1 MLMQTLAVFDDKN
14 YDPGWSRFSR
24 SAVRAVIRQ
33 GGRLAL
39 VKCAKEGYYKFP
51 GGGIEPGETQLDAL
65 VRETRE
71 ETGLHIIPE
80 SVRPLGMVHE
90 VRRGLYDDEI
100 FDQRSYYYLADVR
113 DERSALELD
122 GYEAELGYALTF
134 ENPQAA
140 WEANLRLA
148 AQQEGTFLRRE
159 AHILS
164 LVCERMRA
172 DEAAQNQGLTALYQM
187 AKGAARRF
195 PRGNEPFQM
204 ATRLLE
210 ECGEVAK
217 EINHWED
224 SGIKRQKYGEPNK
237 ADLANEIRQSLVAL
251 MQIAVYYHVED
262 ELRAQIEQSLSRLRQ
277 EGLLDE
283 TQA

>member
-1 MLMQTLAVFDDKN
+1 MKTLAVFDDEN
-14 YDPGWSRFSR
+14 YDPDWSRFSR

-39 VKCAKEGYYKFP
+39 VKCAKEGYYEFP

-65 VRETRE
+65 IRETRE

-80 SVRPLGMVHE
+80 TVRALGMVHE
-90 VRRGLYDDEI
+90 VRRGLYEDEI
-100 FDQRSYYYLADVR
+100 FDQRSYYYLAAVR
-113 DERSALELD
+113 DEHSAPELG
-122 GYEAELGYALTF
+122 GYEAELGYALAF
-134 ENPQAA
+134 ADPQVAY
-140 WEANLRLA
+140 ETNLRLA
-148 AQQEGTFLRRE
+148 AQQDGTFLRRE

-164 LVCERMRA
+164 LVCEQIRA
-172 DEAAQNQGLTALYQM
+172 DESAERQGLTALYQM
-187 AKGAARRF
+187 AKGSMRRF

-210 ECGEVAK
+210 ECGEVAQ
-217 EINHWED
+217 EINLWQD
-224 SGIKRQKYGEPNK
+224 TGIKRQKHGEPNK
-237 ADLANEIRQSLVAL
+237 MNLANEIRQSLVVL

-262 ELRAQIEQSLSRLRQ
+262 ELHAQIEQSLARLRQ

-283 TQA
+283 PLA

>member
-1 MLMQTLAVFDDKN
+1 MKTLAVFDDKN
-14 YDPGWSRFSR
+14 YDPDWTRFSR
-24 SAVRAVIRQ
+24 SAVRAVIRK

-39 VKCAKEGYYKFP
+39 VKCEREGYYKFP

-65 VRETRE
+65 IRETRE

-90 VRRGLYDDEI
+90 VRHGLYCEEI

-113 DERSALELD
+113 DDHSAPELD
-122 GYEAELGYALTF
+122 GYEAELGYTLAF
-134 ENPQAA
+134 ADPQAA
-140 WEANLRLA
+140 CEANLRIA

-164 LVCERMRA
+164 LVNEQIRA
-172 DEAAQNQGLTALYQM
+172 DEAAERQGLAALYQM

-224 SGIKRQKYGEPNK
+224 SGIKRQKYGEPSK
-237 ADLANEIRQSLVAL
+237 TALANEIRQSLVAL

-262 ELRAQIEQSLSRLRQ
+262 ELHAQIEQSLARLRQ

-283 TQA
+283 AQS